1 MIFQWVFALSLFDLF
16 LIFVSLTL
24 WFLFMV
30 SCPWFC
36 GMVFHPLFACS
47 CHLILPLY
55 QVLFSFGMSFQPHW
69 NSISLTTM
77 SSCLLMGIFGVC
89 PFFTC
94 ICRFCIHC
102 VFQWLDFHG
111 FTQFYMSTKQHIIVM
126 DMHLHPNNFTK
137 SNVLIIHLHCHG

>member
-1 MIFQWVFALSLFDLF
+1 
-16 LIFVSLTL
+16 
-24 WFLFMV
+24 
-30 SCPWFC
+30 
-36 GMVFHPLFACS
+36 
-47 CHLILPLY
+47 
-55 QVLFSFGMSFQPHW
+55 
-69 NSISLTTM
+69 M

-89 PFFTC
+89 AFFTC

-126 DMHLHPNNFTK
+126 DMDLHPKKFTK